1 VVELGGGGVTAA
13 IGLQVRTWTGGK
25 VGKTGPDFIF
35 LPFLSPRGRVFFFS
49 GLRFSESESV
59 GWIEVYGTSYYGED
73 AANKSAE
80 WMESH
85 NGEFAGVKTAVDGRS
100 NRNVCTLI

>member
-1 VVELGGGGVTAA
+1 MLVKRVPTSFFC
-13 IGLQVRTWTGGK
+13 R
-25 VGKTGPDFIF
+25 
-35 LPFLSPRGRVFFFS
+35 SYHRGEECFFFS

-85 NGEFAGVKTAVDGRS
+85 NGEFADVNTAVDGRS